1 MVVRWKQLKNIRLS
15 PISLI
20 LKCDS
25 IIFEMHV
32 NSEDSHVEVIFSNIM
47 HHWKV
52 DIMDKSA
59 VHIIRIKF
67 HCFSFNGF
75 HLKATDIKT
84 NGQTHEKKN
93 DAFFC
98 KKRF

>member
-52 DIMDKSA
+52 DIMDKLQCTSYES
-59 VHIIRIKF
+59 
-67 HCFSFNGF
+67 SFIALASMVF
-75 HLKATDIKT
+75 TWKQ
-84 NGQTHEKKN
+84 QT
-93 DAFFC
+93 
-98 KKRF
+98 